1 MNNHPGP
8 DPYGNSR
15 PGDTVRLG
23 DGSPVDPRW
32 DAPAAADLDANAPHL
47 RSEEDQRLNRKALL
61 FLAGIVALLMTMAV
75 WMLARAT
82 SPDSTSARPREETVV
97 IPELPRAATAMPA
110 IEPALVQPVPLVQA
124 QPPLP
129 PLPSEATQS
138 QYAARPY
145 SPPAARRS
153 SLVERRMSNATT
165 VTQAPGP
172 SDDSYVQ
179 AMLAGLQA
187 PAATSPQDAFA
198 PMRTSGTSATFI
210 RRPDTL
216 MVRGTYLRC
225 VLETRIVTDVPGFT
239 SCITTEPVYSIN
251 GRSLLLPRGSKL
263 LGQYGMDDVARDRV
277 AVVWDRITTPTG
289 LDVSMASPGVDGLG
303 GSGHPGERD
312 AHWGSR
318 LGSALLISLIS
329 DVFKYAGERNGPRT
343 TTTYGNGF
351 VVEQPFDSNTA
362 RSVQR
367 LAEQAI
373 ADSANRRPTVTLH
386 QGTVVNVYVSR
397 DVDFSEVIGSP

>member
-1 MNNHPGP
+1 
-8 DPYGNSR
+8 
-15 PGDTVRLG
+15 
-23 DGSPVDPRW
+23 
-32 DAPAAADLDANAPHL
+32 
-47 RSEEDQRLNRKALL
+47 
-61 FLAGIVALLMTMAV
+61 
-75 WMLARAT
+75 
-82 SPDSTSARPREETVV
+82 
-97 IPELPRAATAMPA
+97 
-110 IEPALVQPVPLVQA
+110 
-124 QPPLP
+124 
-129 PLPSEATQS
+129 
-138 QYAARPY
+138 
-145 SPPAARRS
+145 
-153 SLVERRMSNATT
+153 
-165 VTQAPGP
+165 
-172 SDDSYVQ
+172 
-179 AMLAGLQA
+179 
-187 PAATSPQDAFA
+187 
-198 PMRTSGTSATFI
+198 
-210 RRPDTL
+210 
-216 MVRGTYLRC
+216 
-225 VLETRIVTDVPGFT
+225 
-239 SCITTEPVYSIN
+239 
-251 GRSLLLPRGSKL
+251 
-263 LGQYGMDDVARDRV
+263 MDDVARDRV